1 MKHRLNPISQS
12 LRWWLNEK
20 LQMIEVINKI
30 EHKIYRHE
38 KSQRAI
44 NKELQEINTMLP
56 LLRENHAAMPDGE
69 LRDLTAQRI
78 AALELRAYTLST
90 RTPEYTDEY
99 IEHLRKNLP
108 KQRELLAA
116 AEEKIEELKGKLGRK

>member
-1 MKHRLNPISQS
+1 MRTRTNPTQKL
-12 LRWWLNEK
+12 LRWWLK
-20 LQMIEVINKI
+20 HKILLMDMIRDMDN
-30 EHKIYRHE
+30 KIYRHE
-38 KSQRAI
+38 TTQRAI

-90 RTPEYTDEY
+90 RTPEFTDEY
-99 IEHLRKNLP
+99 IEQLRNNLP

-116 AEEKIEELKGKLGRK
+116 AEEKIEELKGKLKGG

>member
-38 KSQRAI
+38 KSQRAL

-56 LLRENHAAMPDGE
+56 LLRDNHAVMPG
-69 LRDLTAQRI
+69 
-78 AALELRAYTLST
+78 
-90 RTPEYTDEY
+90 
-99 IEHLRKNLP
+99 
-108 KQRELLAA
+108 
-116 AEEKIEELKGKLGRK
+116 

>member
-1 MKHRLNPISQS
+1 MRTRTNPTQKL
-12 LRWWLNEK
+12 LRWWLK
-20 LQMIEVINKI
+20 HKILLMDMIRDMDN
-30 EHKIYRHE
+30 KIYRHE
-38 KSQRAI
+38 TTQRAI

-56 LLRENHAAMPDGE
+56 LLRDNHAAMPDGE

-99 IEHLRKNLP
+99 IDQLRTNLP